1 MSKSTRQAVLL
12 LSMVHGSLKI
22 LIQDGFTEVESISG
36 TLLYASEVSEKAIV
50 KYRCTGDERK
60 NLAWMIDHLN
70 KWKLLI
76 DEPTINW
83 PPFVLVTLSQNIIE
97 DLLSLVKEEHNR
109 NLILEVA
116 DCIRSLAQSIEA
128 KNLEEEYRQLDI
140 ATDVLQKMYDLIEF
154 YPRG

>member
-116 DCIRSLAQSIEA
+116 DCIRSLAQNIEA

>member
-116 DCIRSLAQSIEA
+116 DCIRYLAQNIEA

>member
-116 DCIRSLAQSIEA
+116 DCIRSLAQNIEA
-128 KNLEEEYRQLDI
+128 KNLEEEYSQLDI

>member
-97 DLLSLVKEEHNR
+97 DLLSLVKEEYNR

-116 DCIRSLAQSIEA
+116 DCIRSLARNIEA
-128 KNLEEEYRQLDI
+128 KNLEEEYSQLDI
-140 ATDVLQKMYDLIEF
+140 TTDVLQKMYDLIEF

>member
-83 PPFVLVTLSQNIIE
+83 PPFVLITLSQNIIE

-116 DCIRSLAQSIEA
+116 DCIRSLAQNIEA

-154 YPRG
+154 YPRS

>member
-60 NLAWMIDHLN
+60 NLKWMIDHLN

-116 DCIRSLAQSIEA
+116 DCIRSLAQNIEA
-128 KNLEEEYRQLDI
+128 KNLEEEYSQLDI

>member
-97 DLLSLVKEEHNR
+97 DLLSLVREEHNR